1 MIERYFDLYFFKS
14 LFNTNDKVK
23 EILKLQNKN
32 KNKNIALFSVKQEKG
47 KGRKNREWISKEG
60 DLTCSFA
67 IQKKLNVND
76 LGKINLFTIYSLIN
90 AFNKIGVDKNIS
102 YKWPN
107 DILINKKKIA
117 GVLIETNVSNSSINQ
132 CVIGIGVNFISKV
145 IHSKFSSIS
154 INDLTINYNA
164 LNFFFLLI
172 ECFDSFFENYSR
184 IEFEKISRSL
194 STIFFDK
201 KKNITI
207 NLGDH
212 KIDGFFKK
220 INSSGELLIQKHD
233 EEVKINYG
241 EII

>member
-14 LFNTNDKVK
+14 LLNTNDKVK
-23 EILKLQNKN
+23 EILKLQN

-212 KIDGFFKK
+212 KIDGFFKE